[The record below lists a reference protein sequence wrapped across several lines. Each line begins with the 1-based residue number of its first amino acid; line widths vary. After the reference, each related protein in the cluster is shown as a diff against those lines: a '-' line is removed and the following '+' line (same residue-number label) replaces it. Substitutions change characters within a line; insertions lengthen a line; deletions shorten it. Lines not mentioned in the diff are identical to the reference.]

1 MPITILGGPF
11 MLRYR
16 KNNNEKLFQT
26 MNYVGMSQMQNY
38 IPLYNRFFKLNQ
50 TNWNS
55 INFDHP
61 PLKLSIRDETLW
73 YNKSPVFFKYSPLL
87 DPLKYITGSYT
98 DYDFSLP
105 TISDCLHPKLNEM
118 NNSSYVDAFF
128 TFLSGE
134 LLHKNKFVHGVNFYG
149 SYLGIKKDFVYNVE
163 DEIEHLEDSDYFH
176 ENRDKLFKL
185 SREFSFSD
193 SRKNKNA
200 LTFSDE
206 PVELILDSLD
216 DIDNDTD
223 SLYSDSGLNLHV
235 IIDRFPVQV
244 IAMEKYTDTLDS
256 LLDDITPEE
265 LTSALMQ
272 VIMTLLAYQKAFQFT
287 HNDLHTN
294 NIMYVETDVEFLYYT
309 YENINYKVPTYGKL
323 FKIID
328 FGRSIYTFQHRR
340 FVSDSFQQDGDAAT
354 QYNME
359 PFFDCASPAVPPNYS
374 FDLCRL
380 ACCILEN
387 ETDDGDIYEV
397 VNEWCNDDKG
407 ESVLM
412 TSSGE
417 ERYPDFELYRM
428 IARTVHSHTP
438 EAQLKRP
445 LFAAFETTEKVNGMV
460 INLANQ

>member
-1 MPITILGGPF
+1 MPRTILGIPF

-16 KNNNEKLFQT
+16 KNNNEKLFDT
-26 MNYVGMSQMQNY
+26 MQSVGMTQLQNY

-55 INFDHP
+55 ISLDHP
-61 PLKLSIRDETLW
+61 PLSLSIRDETLW
-73 YNKSPVFFKYSPLL
+73 HRKTPVFLKYSPLL
-87 DPLKYITGSYT
+87 DPLKYLTGSYA
-98 DYDFSLP
+98 DYDYSLP
-105 TISDCLHPKLNEM
+105 TLTHSPHPKLSEM

-134 LLHKNKFVHGVNFYG
+134 LLHRGFVHGVNFYG
-149 SYLGIKKDFVYNVE
+149 SYLGIKTDFIYNIE
-163 DEIEHLEDSDYFH
+163 DELEHLEDSDYFH

-193 SRKNKNA
+193 SRKNKQC
-200 LTFSDE
+200 LVVSDE
-206 PVELILDSLD
+206 PVELVLDSLE
-216 DIDNDTD
+216 DTESEPD

-235 IIDRFPVQV
+235 LIGRFPVQV

-256 LLDDITPEE
+256 LLEDITPEE

-272 VIMTLLAYQKAFQFT
+272 VIMTLLAYQKAYQFT

-294 NIMYVETDVEFLYYT
+294 NIMYIETDIPFLYYT
-309 YENINYKVPTYGKL
+309 YKNVHYKVPTYGKL

-340 FVSDSFQQDGDAAT
+340 FVSDSFQQEGDAAT

-359 PFFDCASPAVPPNYS
+359 PFFDCASPAIPPNYS

-387 ETDDGDIYEV
+387 ETDDGDIYDV
-397 VNEWCNDDKG
+397 VEEWCKDDKG
-407 ESVLM
+407 VSVLF
-412 TSSGE
+412 TPSGE

-428 IARTVHSHTP
+428 ISRTVHAHTP

-445 LFAAFETTEKVNGMV
+445 IFAAFQTTEKVGMV
-460 INLANQ
+460 IDEL